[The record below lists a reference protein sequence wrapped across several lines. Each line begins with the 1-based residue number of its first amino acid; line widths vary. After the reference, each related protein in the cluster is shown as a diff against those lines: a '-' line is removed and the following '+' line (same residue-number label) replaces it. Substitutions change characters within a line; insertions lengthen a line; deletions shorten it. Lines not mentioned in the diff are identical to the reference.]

1 MSKKS
6 YTPQENHA
14 NQMNANKG
22 TSGVND
28 AYKARTDNHANQ
40 LNPNNPLY
48 QPKGGKNS
56 DR

>member
-6 YTPQENHA
+6 YTSQENHA
-14 NQMNANKG
+14 NQMNANNG

-28 AYKARTDNHANQ
+28 AYKARMDNHANQ

>member
-14 NQMNANKG
+14 NQMNPNKG

-28 AYKARTDNHANQ
+28 AYKARMDNHANQ